1 MLIFAEN
8 KIKSRFTFLHKIL
21 ININELQFLNELG
34 HPFRSFCI
42 TIELRILLIFAENQI
57 IDLPIALHSTL
68 HLLNSIFLL
77 VYNLKKY
84 LQNCVT
90 IPGQTDIK

>member
-42 TIELRILLIFAENQI
+42 TIELRILLIFAEN
-57 IDLPIALHSTL
+57 
-68 HLLNSIFLL
+68 
-77 VYNLKKY
+77 
-84 LQNCVT
+84 
-90 IPGQTDIK
+90 